1 MAVHPVQWTIC
12 RWDRRIEA
20 VVRVNDAD
28 HDGEA
33 VHCANAGKVQ
43 TDADGEIP
51 GRVEGRECTD
61 FVHVDHGDTPYYAL
75 LDNLSYRLD
84 QNGPYNTVLA
94 VFAVKNLPFSSI
106 APNATYAGAKVL
118 PSGVQPDQR
127 LTEDESRP

>member
-61 FVHVDHGDTPYYAL
+61 FVHVDHGDTSYYAL

-84 QNGPYNTVLA
+84 QNGDRKSTRLNSSHPSISYA
-94 VFAVKNLPFSSI
+94 VFCLK
-106 APNATYAGAKVL
+106 KKK
-118 PSGVQPDQR
+118 
-127 LTEDESRP
+127 

>member
-1 MAVHPVQWTIC
+1 MAVHPVQWTIY

-33 VHCANAGKVQ
+33 VHCANGGKVQ

-61 FVHVDHGDTPYYAL
+61 FVHVDHGDTSYPNSTSILPTTILKQSFVDGAQYLLLFLSQGDHTSESKAAL
-75 LDNLSYRLD
+75 
-84 QNGPYNTVLA
+84 G
-94 VFAVKNLPFSSI
+94 I
-106 APNATYAGAKVL
+106 A
-118 PSGVQPDQR
+118 
-127 LTEDESRP
+127 

>member
-1 MAVHPVQWTIC
+1 M
-12 RWDRRIEA
+12 
-20 VVRVNDAD
+20 NDAD

-61 FVHVDHGDTPYYAL
+61 FVHVDHGDTSYYAL